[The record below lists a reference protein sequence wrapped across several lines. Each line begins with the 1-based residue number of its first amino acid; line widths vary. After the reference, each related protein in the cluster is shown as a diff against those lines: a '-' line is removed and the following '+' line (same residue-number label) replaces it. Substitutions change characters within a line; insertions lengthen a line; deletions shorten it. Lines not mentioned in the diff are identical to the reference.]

1 MLFLGVL
8 SVFQVV
14 ALPGLLFIRLFPGR
28 RTPIQQAVYIFMLS
42 LLANHTAVLV
52 LVALGIYLR
61 SVVLVLFALQVALLV
76 WLYRDQLSVRWGN
89 FETRIKAAA
98 TDGIRSLSSRL
109 QKDFWPSVFYV
120 FFGLL
125 AVTALTW
132 VVWVWIAN
140 FDTVFQTWDAWA
152 SWDRWAEKWAEN
164 RFPGDTWEY
173 PQLIPITYSIG
184 YKFIGTVAV
193 KFFGKSIMPLFLLAI
208 GLMFFDLGL
217 RKKSFGYMFSSALV
231 VYMIGY
237 LFSKYIAD
245 GYVDIPVACFSLMA
259 IYSLLVAEEAKNAG
273 ELRTTLLLGSLATA
287 SAAVTKQTGLY
298 IVALYPLL
306 AFLWILRQRKDF
318 AWKETLKLLG
328 WHILAILVLVF
339 PWYAYMQYRI
349 WYGGNESNIQYV
361 ISDIYG
367 DMTMAERFMS
377 AMALVG
383 PFVYLYGFAILSLPV
398 LRKPMQH
405 LLVMLVLP
413 FSILWAFFLGYEVRN
428 LAVALPPLAVVS
440 GKALEGWLE
449 NIAGLRRKT
458 RPLYA
463 PLYAILLLASLVL
476 GLVSLRYHGQSLI
489 ERQVALQKQIY
500 EPELNRRLY
509 SFFWQDGPQ
518 PMLTN
523 YPTDWLPGL
532 EGTWINE
539 LFVDYDSYQESL
551 LRHPE
556 VTLMLVPLPD
566 ADERIQQEIQSMLE
580 GDTYKIIFTEAH
592 YSLIRIPPR

>member
-1 MLFLGVL
+1 
-8 SVFQVV
+8 
-14 ALPGLLFIRLFPGR
+14 
-28 RTPIQQAVYIFMLS
+28 MLS

-52 LVALGIYLR
+52 LVALDIYLR
-61 SVVLVLFALQVALLV
+61 SVVLVLFALQVLLLV

-89 FETRIKAAA
+89 FETKIKAAA
-98 TDGIRSLSSRL
+98 TDGIRSLSSSL

-173 PQLIPITYSIG
+173 PQLIPITYSVG

-217 RKKSFGYMFSSALV
+217 RKRSFGYMFSSALV

-259 IYSLLVAEEAKNAG
+259 IYSLLVAEEAKDAG
-273 ELRTTLLLGSLATA
+273 ELRTNLLLGSLATA
-287 SAAVTKQTGLY
+287 TAAVTKQTGLY

-306 AFLWILRQRKDF
+306 AFLWILRQRKGF
-318 AWKETLKLLG
+318 TWKETLKLLG

-349 WYGGNESNIQYV
+349 WYGGNVSNIQYV

-367 DMTMAERFMS
+367 DMSMAERFMS

-383 PFVYLYGFAILSLPV
+383 PFVYLYGFVILSLPV
-398 LRKPMQH
+398 LRKPMRH

-428 LAVALPPLAVVS
+428 LAVALPPLALIS

-449 NIAGLRRKT
+449 NIAGPLRRNK
-458 RPLYA
+458 RALYV
-463 PLYAILLLASLVL
+463 PVYAALLLMGLVL
-476 GLVSLRYHGQSLI
+476 GLAALRFSGQSI
-489 ERQVALQKQIY
+489 TERQITLQKQIF
-500 EPELNRRLY
+500 EPELNRKLY
-509 SFFWQDGPQ
+509 SFFSRNGGPQ
-518 PMLTN
+518 LMLTN

-532 EGTWINE
+532 DGTWINE
-539 LFVDYDSYQESL
+539 LFVDYDSYQQSL
-551 LRHPE
+551 LRYPQ
-556 VTLMLVPLPD
+556 VTLMLVPLPY
-566 ADERIQQEIQSMLE
+566 AEERIQQEIQAMLE
-580 GDTYKIIFTEAH
+580 ADIYEIVFTEAH
-592 YSLIRIPPR
+592 YTLIQIPPR